1 MQRGDN
7 FSLARPG
14 RNVNTDGGVGSLGL
28 PEICPSW
35 STHRRVGLTG
45 VFPDKLPL
53 ECGLAIAVAAEGQA
67 GLDWAVVGMLALH
80 LSSTSLLGSSMPDP
94 RKEMGS

>member
-1 MQRGDN
+1 MQEAAASLSVPSRACGSKLGSGQADMQRGDN

-67 GLDWAVVGMLALH
+67 GLDWAVL
-80 LSSTSLLGSSMPDP
+80 
-94 RKEMGS
+94 